1 MALEE
6 GLKHILISKSWNEE
20 VLRCFGEER
29 AFISVINRRQRV
41 WLGHTPQNGD
51 LIPSVIYEKRKIGM
65 RPLGRPRMEMLDRV
79 KDGDP

>member
-6 GLKHILISKSWNEE
+6 GLKHISIV

-29 AFISVINRRQRV
+29 ASISVINRRQRV
-41 WLGHTPQNGD
+41 WLGHTPQHGD
-51 LIPSVIYEKRKIGM
+51 LIPSVIYEVRKIKM
-65 RPLGRPRMEMLDRV
+65 RPLGRPRMGMLDRV